1 MDRFRFRYPEF
12 SQVPDAKVQMA
23 LEDAQA
29 VVSQKI
35 WGKLY
40 VQGIHALAAHYLYSN
55 GGYAAAGKGSGQVI
69 QPIAS
74 KSAGGLSVTYAGINQ
89 GLQAEFGS
97 YSATAYGQRYLELR
111 NLVGVH
117 ILVVP

>member
-1 MDRFRFRYPEF
+1 MDKFKLRYPEF
-12 SQVPDAKVQMA
+12 SKVPDAKVQMA

-40 VQGIHALAAHYLYSN
+40 EQGVHALAAHYLFISGGFAADGN
-55 GGYAAAGKGSGQVI
+55 GNGQAI

-74 KSAGGLSVTYAGINQ
+74 KSAGGLSVAYGGINQ
-89 GLQAEFGS
+89 GLQDEFGS
-97 YSATAYGQRYLELR
+97 FSATAYGQRYLELR
-111 NLVGVH
+111 QLVGVH